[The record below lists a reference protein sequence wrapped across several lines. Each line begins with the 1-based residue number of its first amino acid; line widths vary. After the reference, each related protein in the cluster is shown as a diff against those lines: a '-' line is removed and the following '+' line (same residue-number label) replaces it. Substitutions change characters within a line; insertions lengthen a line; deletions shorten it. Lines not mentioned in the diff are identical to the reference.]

1 MQSEMDIRR
10 SLVNYI
16 LLNDSSYTETKLTAF
31 SLLELI
37 VIKTEIELQEIR
49 PKSIP

>member
-1 MQSEMDIRR
+1 MQSELNIRQ

-16 LLNDSSYTETKLTAF
+16 LQNDSSYTETKLTAF

-37 VIKTEIELQEIR
+37 VIKTEIELQGVR